1 MRRIFT
7 LLVLLFALSF
17 KSWATWPKGGILY
30 FPETIVDIPVS
41 QSLDPDGDGINYYR
55 QYVWWCWEE
64 DFSDTPFALNNPDYE
79 DDFIWSVEVT
89 GDITLVNKA
98 NNFISVNGK
107 HYELNSSEIYFTGSS
122 GIITVTATNPDFGDD
137 HKAYT
142 ASYIINYHLDIKNKN
157 WDFYTK
163 RMTIA
168 DWDGSHWS
176 AASYMGSDD
185 SPLIRTYKQGLSYNG
200 TQPNSAIEDMDGLK
214 VDANSE
220 CFGIYND
227 DDNQNVSGIRYV
239 GLKKGAK
246 LYIPKETWNGYTN
259 PRIRIKM
266 ARYGDNTMHLGITNG
281 KDALGNVINTDY
293 CIGGSVW
300 WGDKGDNHQRG
311 EYHFQLQSRD
321 QDFAIEVKSDYWLM
335 LYTIEV
341 YDSEE
346 MITENSVLGTRYQY
360 LHTQYIDGDEV
371 LTGDYYIHYRGKAE
385 KTKIDVN
392 SYTVSGTVQKDI
404 NRFTKNDGSF
414 DENIIP
420 KHTYTSYEGEFGSF
434 RMRLDVYTHDK
445 KYCTDWAYRTMSVGY
460 MQKKAY
466 PYTWDFTDIKKYKE
480 ENFKDDNGVET
491 LKANKWA
498 LESQNGYAQQPE
510 NNYVTGVTYIPR
522 NVWNED
528 GSFRIAHNSG
538 NYNLLFAGG
547 SQLWYGKTIIPET
560 AGLAFTPVNFDGD
573 YNGALTLT
581 KDGLKF
587 AQNNRDWWLWR
598 IMIPNVDSECTIYVR
613 ARRLPQQTVPNPL
626 YNNPKYPNQPE
637 TIDIPFY
644 NVGYYYGDATN
655 STEKS
660 LFSTAALNIT
670 ATAREIAVDDN
681 SGDVI
686 YAIPAPSQTTNVTLF
701 FTGVEVHKIAVSKDP
716 KTVNKYGWATESRDR
731 VIDQELTSYF
741 TGKDFVTYLVD
752 EVNSSNT
759 SVKLSDVTMTS
770 NVMEKSNGSD
780 YNAYII
786 RNKDAEILK
795 DENGNVVK
803 DENDEVVATGKVDIL
818 KTGGGFHLFVPDIH
832 DYVKIGENTSDYNQ
846 KSVNTYKPLL
856 RAKLNAGP
864 VNKNETIDGVDYTN
878 FVLTWQ
884 VADITEGQQGSQYDF
899 ENVGFFRV
907 QDAGIQSKGN
917 QGYLPLILASGNT
930 TNKYNIVWDDDTNG
944 IDATITDNVARR
956 NDNVFYNLSGQRLN
970 GVPTKGGIYI
980 VNGKKIV
987 VK

>member
-1 MRRIFT
+1 MI
-7 LLVLLFALSF
+7 
-17 KSWATWPKGGILY
+17 
-30 FPETIVDIPVS
+30 
-41 QSLDPDGDGINYYR
+41 
-55 QYVWWCWEE
+55 
-64 DFSDTPFALNNPDYE
+64 
-79 DDFIWSVEVT
+79 
-89 GDITLVNKA
+89 
-98 NNFISVNGK
+98 
-107 HYELNSSEIYFTGSS
+107 
-122 GIITVTATNPDFGDD
+122 
-137 HKAYT
+137 
-142 ASYIINYHLDIKNKN
+142 
-157 WDFYTK
+157 
-163 RMTIA
+163 
-168 DWDGSHWS
+168 
-176 AASYMGSDD
+176 
-185 SPLIRTYKQGLSYNG
+185 
-200 TQPNSAIEDMDGLK
+200 
-214 VDANSE
+214 
-220 CFGIYND
+220 
-227 DDNQNVSGIRYV
+227 
-239 GLKKGAK
+239 
-246 LYIPKETWNGYTN
+246 
-259 PRIRIKM
+259 
-266 ARYGDNTMHLGITNG
+266 
-281 KDALGNVINTDY
+281 
-293 CIGGSVW
+293 
-300 WGDKGDNHQRG
+300 
-311 EYHFQLQSRD
+311 
-321 QDFAIEVKSDYWLM
+321 
-335 LYTIEV
+335 YTIEV
-341 YDSEE
+341 YDSDKL
-346 MITENSVLGTRYQY
+346 ITENSVLGDRYQY
-360 LHTQYIDGDEV
+360 LTTEYKDESGNLTTSTITDPGQYWV
-371 LTGDYYIHYRGKAE
+371 HYRGKAE
-385 KTKIDVN
+385 K
-392 SYTVSGTVQKDI
+392 STVSNCTTSGTVGTKGSKTGSNFIQ
-404 NRFTKNDGSF
+404 RFVSDESNDT
-414 DENIIP
+414 
-420 KHTYTSYEGEFGSF
+420 KHTYTPEKGEYGSF
-434 RMRLDVYTHDK
+434 RMRLDVHDHNNN
-445 KYCTDWAYRTMSVGY
+445 YVTDYAYRTQSVGL
-460 MQKKAY
+460 MQNKIY
-466 PYTWDFTDIKKYKE
+466 PYTWDFTDIKVYQ
-480 ENFKDDNGVET
+480 NKDFRDDKGLVT
-491 LKANKWA
+491 VAANKMA

-538 NYNLLFAGG
+538 NYNVLFAGG

-573 YNGALTLT
+573 YNGAMTLT

-587 AQNNRDWWLWR
+587 AQNNRDWWFWR

-660 LFSTAALNIT
+660 LFSTAALTNT
-670 ATAREIAVDDN
+670 ATAREIAVDGE

-686 YAIPAPSQTTNVTLF
+686 YAIPAPSKTTNVTLF

-716 KTVNKYGWATESRDR
+716 KTVNKYGWATESRDH

-741 TGKDFVTYLVD
+741 TGKNFVTYLVD

-818 KTGGGFHLFVPDIH
+818 NTGGGFHLFVPDIH
-832 DYVKIGENTSDYNQ
+832 DYVKIGENTSTYNQ

-856 RAKLNAGP
+856 RAKLNPDG
-864 VNKNETIDGVDYTN
+864 VVTKNETIDGVEYTN